1 MGQQTGDIIERALS
15 LISKEVEVLPKLKDT
30 AREQAFQSIAAILST
45 PNKSHKAYLRIT
57 RDNGVVERIPAYRI
71 QHNDVLGPYKGGI
84 RFHESVNEEE
94 VINLAALMTLKNALH
109 DVPFGG
115 GKGGVSINPKQFSDR
130 ELNLIC
136 KKYVQNFTSVLGPDI
151 DIPAPDMGTG
161 EQEMDW
167 MTSEYKS
174 IHPGQNYL
182 SSFTGKSIM
191 FGGSLGR
198 REATGKGVF
207 YSFLYTLDLFK
218 KQLFKQST
226 QSQYDATFSTT
237 LDKPISIAIQGF
249 GNVGSIVALEAFKQK
264 AEHAL
269 LVTAVSDRNV
279 TLKHP
284 SGLAVD
290 KLINYASTHQ
300 GELPTNEQQLTEAGV
315 EATILARDAVLYE
328 EIDVLFL
335 AALENQI
342 TADNVARIKAKLIV
356 EGANAP
362 ITQEADIA
370 LTNKNVLIIPDILA
384 NAGGVIVSYFEWLQG
399 RDTQFYTEA
408 YVYERLYA
416 KMLATYEQIYPLFL
430 KQPYS
435 LRQSCYNL
443 ALRKLATVLYRQG
456 KLY

>member
-1 MGQQTGDIIERALS
+1 MSQHTGAIIEQALT
-15 LISKEVEVLPKLKDT
+15 LISKEPEVLPKLKDH
-30 AREQAFQSIAAILST
+30 AREQAFRSLAAILST

-57 RDNGVVERIPAYRI
+57 RDNGSVVRIPAFRI

-84 RFHESVNEEE
+84 RFHESVNEDE

-115 GKGGVSINPKQFSDR
+115 GKGGVSINPKLYSDR

-136 KKYVQNFTSVLGPDI
+136 KKYVQNFTNILGPDL

-167 MTSEYKS
+167 MTAEYKS
-174 IHPGQNYL
+174 IHPGSNYL
-182 SSFTGKSIM
+182 SSFTGKSVV

-207 YSFLYTLDLFK
+207 FSYQYVQNLIMQEGFKNSSQQAFDTALASFK
-218 KQLFKQST
+218 HG
-226 QSQYDATFSTT
+226 
-237 LDKPISIAIQGF
+237 PISIAIQGF
-249 GNVGSIVALEAFKQK
+249 GNVGSTVALEAFNNQKQSNQ
-264 AEHAL
+264 
-269 LVTAVSDRNV
+269 LVTIVSDRNV
-279 TLKHP
+279 TLKHDQ
-284 SGLAVD
+284 GLAVD
-290 KLINYASTHQ
+290 KLIQFAAKHQ
-300 GELPTNEQQLTEAGV
+300 GDLPSTQLQLQEAGI
-315 EATILARDAVLYE
+315 EATILPRDAVLYE
-328 EIDVLFL
+328 QADVLFL

-342 TADNVARIKAKLIV
+342 TSENVDRIQAKIIV

-362 ITQEADIA
+362 ITKEADA
-370 LTNKNVLIIPDILA
+370 KLTEKHVFIIPDILS

-399 RDTQFYTEA
+399 RDTQFFTEA

-416 KMLATYEQIYPLFL
+416 KMQATFEQIYPLFL
-430 KQPYS
+430 QQSYT
-435 LRQSCYNL
+435 LRQSCFNL
-443 ALRKLATVLYRQG
+443 AIRKLSTVLYRQG

>member
-1 MGQQTGDIIERALS
+1 MGQQTGAIIEQALS
-15 LISKEVEVLPKLKDT
+15 LISKEPDVLPKLKDHV
-30 AREQAFQSIAAILST
+30 REQAFRSLAAILST

-57 RDNGVVERIPAYRI
+57 RDNGIVERIPAYRI

-94 VINLAALMTLKNALH
+94 VVNLAALMTLKNALH

-115 GKGGVSINPKQFSDR
+115 GKGGICINPKLYSDR

-136 KKYVQNFTSVLGPDI
+136 KKYVRYFSNVLGPDN
-151 DIPAPDMGTG
+151 DIPAPDMGSG

-167 MTSEYKS
+167 MTAEYKS

-182 SSFTGKSIM
+182 SSFTGKSVV

-207 YSFLYTLDLFK
+207 YSFLYALG
-218 KQLFKQST
+218 LFKQNDFNQGT
-226 QSQYDATFSTT
+226 QQGYHMTFSPA
-237 LDKPISIAIQGF
+237 LERPISIAVQGF
-249 GNVGSIVALEAFKQK
+249 GNVGSIVALEAFQKQK
-264 AEHAL
+264 EHAL
-269 LVTAVSDRNV
+269 LVTTVSDRNV
-279 TLKHP
+279 TLTNKM
-284 SGLAVD
+284 GLAID
-290 KLINYASTHQ
+290 KLIAFVATHQ
-300 GELPTNEQQLTEAGV
+300 GELPTTVEQLAAFNI
-315 EATILARDAVLYE
+315 EATILERDAILYE
-328 EIDVLFL
+328 PNDVLIL

-342 TADNVARIKAKLIV
+342 RADNVDNIKAKLIV

-362 ITQEADIA
+362 VTQEAGVKLEERHI
-370 LTNKNVLIIPDILA
+370 LVIPDILA

-399 RDTQFYTEA
+399 RDTQFYTES

-416 KMLATYEQIYPLFL
+416 KMKATFKQIYPLFFT
-430 KQPYS
+430 QSYT

-443 ALRKLATVLYRQG
+443 AIRKLSTVLYRQG

>member
-1 MGQQTGDIIERALS
+1 MGQHTGAIIEQALE
-15 LISKEVEVLPKLKDT
+15 LISKEADVLPKLKDQQ
-30 AREQAFQSIAAILST
+30 RKQAFRSLAAILST

-57 RDNGVVERIPAYRI
+57 RDDGSVVRIPAYRI

-94 VINLAALMTLKNALH
+94 VVNLAALMTLKNALH

-115 GKGGVSINPKQFSDR
+115 GKGGVCINPKLYSDR

-136 KKYVQNFTSVLGPDI
+136 KKYVQYFTNILGPDI

-167 MTSEYKS
+167 MTAEYKS

-182 SSFTGKSIM
+182 SSFTGKSVV

-207 YSFLYTLDLFK
+207 YSFLHVLNLL
-218 KQLFKQST
+218 KQQAFYES
-226 QSQYDATFSTT
+226 SQHAFHASLSSVLQDT
-237 LDKPISIAIQGF
+237 ISIGIQGF

-264 AEHAL
+264 KEHQL
-269 LVTAVSDRNV
+269 KVTAVSDRNI
-279 TLKHP
+279 TLKNNH
-284 SGLAVD
+284 GLDID
-290 KLINYASTHQ
+290 KLIDFAKLHQ
-300 GELPTNEQQLTEAGV
+300 GDLPATESQLEEAGV
-315 EATILARDAVLYE
+315 NATILAREAVLYE
-328 EIDVLFL
+328 PVDVLFL

-342 TADNVARIKAKLIV
+342 TEQNVELVQAKLIV

-362 ITQEADIA
+362 ITKEADMY
-370 LTNKNVLIIPDILA
+370 LTAKQVLIVPDILA

-416 KMLATYEQIYPLFL
+416 KMKATFEQIYPLFL
-430 KQPYS
+430 KQSYT

-443 ALRKLATVLYRQG
+443 AIRKLSTVLYRQG